1 MRKIIK
7 KARMISLAL
16 TLLTTI
22 PLFINYLR
30 DTEVSNSTIIDLH
43 VWFGLS
49 FFILAITSMIMNH
62 RKHNK

>member
-30 DTEVSNSTIIDLH
+30 GTEVSNSTIIDLH

-49 FFILAITSMIMNH
+49 FFILAIASMIMNH

>member
-22 PLFINYLR
+22 PLFINYLKG
-30 DTEVSNSTIIDLH
+30 TEVSNSTIIDLH